1 MHHPVDVQALDCD
14 FYVFSG
20 HKLYGP
26 TGIGILYERSLV
38 AGDAAVGRGRF
49 YDRHRH
55 SLSEGTTWTKAPW
68 RFEAGTPNT
77 GGIIGLGA
85 ALEYVSA
92 LGLNNIAEYEQN
104 LMHYALSQL
113 ESVPDLTLYGPQ
125 NRLGVIAFNLGK
137 HHAYDVGSFLDN
149 YGIAVRTGHHCA
161 MPLMAYYNVPAMC
174 RASLAMYNTHEEVDR
189 LVTGLQR
196 IHRLLG

>member
-1 MHHPVDVQALDCD
+1 MPPWEGGGSMIATV
-14 FYVFSG
+14 
-20 HKLYGP
+20 
-26 TGIGILYERSLV
+26 
-38 AGDAAVGRGRF
+38 
-49 YDRHRH
+49 

-125 NRLGVIAFNLGK
+125 
-137 HHAYDVGSFLDN
+137 
-149 YGIAVRTGHHCA
+149 
-161 MPLMAYYNVPAMC
+161 
-174 RASLAMYNTHEEVDR
+174 
-189 LVTGLQR
+189 TGLA
-196 IHRLLG
+196 LLLLISVNTTPMMLAVFSIITALLCVPDITAQCH

>member
-1 MHHPVDVQALDCD
+1 M
-14 FYVFSG
+14 
-20 HKLYGP
+20 
-26 TGIGILYERSLV
+26 
-38 AGDAAVGRGRF
+38 
-49 YDRHRH
+49 
-55 SLSEGTTWTKAPW
+55 
-68 RFEAGTPNT
+68 
-77 GGIIGLGA
+77 
-85 ALEYVSA
+85 SA

>member
-26 TGIGILYERSLV
+26 TGIGILYVKEALLQEMPPWK
-38 AGDAAVGRGRF
+38 GAVSMIATV
-49 YDRHRH
+49 
-55 SLSEGTTWTKAPW
+55 SLSEGNYLTKAPW

-104 LMHYALSQL
+104 LMHYAPSQL
-113 ESVPDLTLYGPQ
+113 ESVPDLTLWSPEQTWRYC
-125 NRLGVIAFNLGK
+125 F
-137 HHAYDVGSFLDN
+137 
-149 YGIAVRTGHHCA
+149 
-161 MPLMAYYNVPAMC
+161 
-174 RASLAMYNTHEEVDR
+174 
-189 LVTGLQR
+189 
-196 IHRLLG
+196 

>member
-26 TGIGILYERSLV
+26 TGIGVLYVKEALLQEMPPWEGGGSMIATV
-38 AGDAAVGRGRF
+38 
-49 YDRHRH
+49 

-104 LMHYALSQL
+104 LMHYALAQL
-113 ESVPDLTLYGPQ
+113 ESVPDRSRSTPTVLCNWRRCLRCLMRKLACWQLLMSPTC
-125 NRLGVIAFNLGK
+125 LGQKI
-137 HHAYDVGSFLDN
+137 
-149 YGIAVRTGHHCA
+149 RW
-161 MPLMAYYNVPAMC
+161 
-174 RASLAMYNTHEEVDR
+174 RR
-189 LVTGLQR
+189 
-196 IHRLLG
+196 